1 MKASGE
7 PLSPSH
13 TAPMPKQVQLALA
26 VLLVAILTVFGWQAF
41 RLREPVYQ
49 GKALSVWL
57 ETLTQQRLR
66 GNFSESSA
74 DPIRQ
79 IGTNALPVLIEI
91 LRAHD
96 TPFKQVLM
104 AWAQKQTLV
113 HFHFRSADQR
123 RPDAVWGYEVL
134 GSLASAQVP
143 VLIDCLTNDPS
154 PKVRMAAAS
163 ALGNIGPEARVAGP
177 ALFRAAKDTYGLVR
191 NNALWA
197 LSQILPDAQLTI
209 PVLVAGLDDAHP
221 IARENAA
228 IALGKYGDEAEA
240 AVPALLRTLATN
252 RSAGWALK
260 KIDPEVAARAGVK

>member
-1 MKASGE
+1 MRKG
-7 PLSPSH
+7 P
-13 TAPMPKQVQLALA
+13 QIVLA
-26 VLLVAILTVFGWQAF
+26 VLLVAVLTVLGWQAF
-41 RLREPVYQ
+41 RLREPVYK
-49 GKALSVWL
+49 GKALSGWL
-57 ETLTQQRLR
+57 ETLTQERLR
-66 GNFSESSA
+66 GNYNESSA

-123 RPDAVWGYEVL
+123 RPDAVYGYEVL

-143 VLIDCLTNDPS
+143 VLIDCLTNDRS

-163 ALGNIGPEARVAGP
+163 ALGSIGPKARVAGP
-177 ALFRAAKDTYGLVR
+177 ALFRAAKDTDGLVR

-197 LSQILPDAQLTI
+197 LSQILPDPQLTM
-209 PVLVAGLDDAHP
+209 PVLIAGLDDAHP
-221 IARENAA
+221 VARENAA
-228 IALGKYGDEAEA
+228 IGLAKYGQEAKA

-260 KIDPEVAARAGVK
+260 KIDLEAAAQAGVK

>member
-1 MKASGE
+1 MRKW
-7 PLSPSH
+7 H
-13 TAPMPKQVQLALA
+13 QIALA
-26 VLLVAILTVFGWQAF
+26 VLLLAVLAVLGWQIF

-57 ETLTQQRLR
+57 ETLTKEGLR
-66 GNFSESSA
+66 GNFNESSA

-96 TPFKQVLM
+96 TRFKQVLM

-123 RPDAVWGYEVL
+123 RPDAVRGYEAL

-143 VLIDCLTNDPS
+143 VLMDCLTNDPS
-154 PKVRMAAAS
+154 PKVRIAAAC
-163 ALGNIGPEARVAGP
+163 ALGYIGPEARVAGP
-177 ALFRAAKDTYGLVR
+177 ALFFAAKDTDGSVR
-191 NNALWA
+191 NDALWA
-197 LSQILPDAQLTI
+197 LSRILPDDQLTI
-209 PVLVAGLDDAHP
+209 PVLIAGLFDTNP

-228 IALGKYGDEAEA
+228 IGLAKYGQDAKA
-240 AVPALLRTLATN
+240 AVPALLGTLAIN

-260 KIDPEVAARAGVK
+260 QIDPEAAAKAGVR